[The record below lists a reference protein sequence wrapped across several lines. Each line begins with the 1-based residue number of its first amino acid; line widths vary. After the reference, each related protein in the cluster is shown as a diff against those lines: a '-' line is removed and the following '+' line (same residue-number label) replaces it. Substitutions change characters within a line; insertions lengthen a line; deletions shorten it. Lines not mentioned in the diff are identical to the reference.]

1 MSIVLFMFLLTIG
14 FNVVITTTST
24 SAFASWKFAAVGDI
38 ECKNPKK
45 VAQAIEKYSHPA
57 VVLLL
62 GDLGYGKSA
71 KCVKDAFPS
80 GLPTIGNHDKEKN
93 ILKVFKL
100 KNPVYSHAV
109 KNEVTFLSLDSETS
123 VGKQADLVKNL
134 IAQAKT
140 PFVVPFSHAPCVTNP
155 SAHHGEWKG
164 CKSKLV
170 PIFEQSGKVKLYVNG
185 HNHGYQQCSFDG
197 ITFITAGTGG
207 RKAYPWG
214 DQMDDGCKNN
224 ISGIPGYLE
233 VTVQDSNSLD
243 GRFIT
248 LKGTTDKHT
257 NFSINEKAVES
268 GVNKPQNPTDD
279 PTSGFLLPMGN

>member
-1 MSIVLFMFLLTIG
+1 
-14 FNVVITTTST
+14 
-24 SAFASWKFAAVGDI
+24 
-38 ECKNPKK
+38 
-45 VAQAIEKYSHPA
+45 
-57 VVLLL
+57 L
-62 GDLGYGKSA
+62 GDLGYGQSA
-71 KCVKDAFPS
+71 KCIKDAFPN
-80 GLPTIGNHDKEKN
+80 GLPTIGNHDYKTD
-93 ILKVFKL
+93 ILEVFKL

-109 KNEVTFLSLDSETS
+109 NEITFLSLDSAS
-123 VGKQADLVKNL
+123 SASKQVGLVKNL

-140 PFVVPFSHAPCVTNP
+140 PFVVPFSHYPCVTNP

-164 CKSKLV
+164 CKSKLA

-185 HNHGYQQCSFDG
+185 HNHGYQQCSVDD

-233 VTVQDSNSLD
+233 VTVQDSHSMV

-257 NFSINEKAVES
+257 NFSI
-268 GVNKPQNPTDD
+268 GQ
-279 PTSGFLLPMGN
+279 

>member
-1 MSIVLFMFLLTIG
+1 MFLLAIG
-14 FNVVITTTST
+14 FNVIITTST
-24 SAFASWKFAAVGDI
+24 TALASWKFAAVGDI
-38 ECKNPKK
+38 ECKNAKK
-45 VAQAIEKYSHPA
+45 VAASIEKYSDPV

-71 KCVKDAFPS
+71 KCIKDAFPN

-109 KNEVTFLSLDSETS
+109 NEVTFLSLNSETS
-123 VGKQADLVKNL
+123 PSNQVNLVKNL
-134 IAQAKT
+134 IAHAKT
-140 PFVVPFSHAPCVTNP
+140 PFIVPFSHIPCVTNP
-155 SAHHGEWKG
+155 SAHHVEWKS

-170 PIFEQSGKVKLYVNG
+170 PIFEQSGKAKLYVNG
-185 HNHGYQQCSFDG
+185 HNHGYQQCSIDD

-214 DQMDDGCKNN
+214 NEIDDNCKNN
-224 ISGIPGYLE
+224 ISGTPGYLE
-233 VTVQDSNSLD
+233 VTVQDFHSMA

-248 LKGTTDKHT
+248 LKGTTDKQT
-257 NFSINEKAVES
+257 NFSIH
-268 GVNKPQNPTDD
+268 Q
-279 PTSGFLLPMGN
+279 